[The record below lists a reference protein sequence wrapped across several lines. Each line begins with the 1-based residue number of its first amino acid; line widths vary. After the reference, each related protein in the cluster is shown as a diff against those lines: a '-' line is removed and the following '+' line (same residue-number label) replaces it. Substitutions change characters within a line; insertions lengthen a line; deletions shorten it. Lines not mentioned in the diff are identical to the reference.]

1 MEIWYRY
8 HSEQQ
13 TNDICLQAK
22 QVWWKSGWEGM
33 REQHVNDT
41 ASAML
46 RLTDLEHAYNSV
58 LCDEQSVIWASDL
71 V

>member
-1 MEIWYRY
+1 
-8 HSEQQ
+8 
-13 TNDICLQAK
+13 
-22 QVWWKSGWEGM
+22 M